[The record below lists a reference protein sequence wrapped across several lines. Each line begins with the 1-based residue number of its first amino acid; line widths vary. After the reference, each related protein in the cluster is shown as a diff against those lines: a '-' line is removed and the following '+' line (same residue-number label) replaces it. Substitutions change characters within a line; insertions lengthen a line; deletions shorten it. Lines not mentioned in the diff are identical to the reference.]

1 MPSRLPVLFCAHGN
15 PMNAVR
21 QNAFTRF
28 LKAWRGHLPR
38 PRAVLAVSAHW
49 ESATLTLTAAP
60 RPETLH
66 DFHGFS
72 QELHELR
79 YPVPGAPDVAQR
91 AQELL
96 GAAGFE
102 ARAWWQ
108 QGLDHGVWAPLVQL
122 YPEADIPIAQLSLL
136 EGAPLARHVDVGRA
150 LAPLR
155 GEGIL
160 VLCSGN
166 LVHNLATADLS
177 CESHT
182 PEPWAL
188 AVDGWIKSQ
197 LDHWRIETLERIH
210 DDLPDGRKAHP
221 SLEHLAPLLVACGA
235 ADPRPAVSYPY
246 EGFEHGTISMRC
258 VRFD

>member
-72 QELHELR
+72 RELHELR
-79 YPVPGAPDVAQR
+79 YPVHGAPDVAQR

-102 ARAWWQ
+102 TRAWWQ
-108 QGLDHGVWAPLVQL
+108 QGLDHGVWTPLVHL
-122 YPEADIPIAQLSLL
+122 YPDADIPIAQLSLL
-136 EGAPLARHVDVGRA
+136 AEAPLARHLDVGRA

-155 GEGIL
+155 GEGVL

-166 LVHNLATADLS
+166 LVHNLSTADLS
-177 CESHT
+177 RESHT

-188 AVDGWIKSQ
+188 AVDVWIKNR
-197 LDHWRIETLERIH
+197 LDHWGIEALARIH
-210 DDLPDGRKAHP
+210 DDLPEGRKAHP